1 MLLTVGL
8 VARLAGAQSAH
19 PSLSLGLGSGAQ
31 EFSSIKKYQRVLVPE
46 LVLVFLLP
54 WPFLSHKDANKDDVL

>member
-8 VARLAGAQSAH
+8 VARLTGAQSAH

-31 EFSSIKKYQRVLVPE
+31 EFSSIKKIPTGA
-46 LVLVFLLP
+46 
-54 WPFLSHKDANKDDVL
+54 SA